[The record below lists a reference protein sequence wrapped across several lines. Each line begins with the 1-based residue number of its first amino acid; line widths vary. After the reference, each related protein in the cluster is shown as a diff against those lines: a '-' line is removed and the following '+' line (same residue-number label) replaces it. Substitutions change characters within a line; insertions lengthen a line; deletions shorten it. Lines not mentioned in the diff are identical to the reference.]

1 MRLLVTLVFAGLL
14 GGCALLRMFD
24 GEDPPPPAP
33 PAPRTVWI
41 VGLDGRA
48 IGQATFTEGA
58 GGVLIRLEISEGA
71 LSPGWHG
78 VHVHQ
83 SGNCSDFAQG
93 FAAAGSHAGH
103 SPTSQHGLLNPAIG
117 EAGDLPNLFAPAAG
131 GFGVEFFS
139 QRMTLLASSR
149 DGRMPLLGRDGSA
162 LVIHA
167 SADDHVTQPIGGAG
181 ARVGCAALSASP

>member
-1 MRLLVTLVFAGLL
+1 MRLLVILVFAGFL
-14 GGCALLRMFD
+14 GGCALLSLFD
-24 GEDPPPPAP
+24 GDNPPPPPP

-58 GGVLIRLEISEGA
+58 GGVLIRLEISEGS

-78 VHVHQ
+78 AHVHQ

-93 FAAAGSHAGH
+93 FAAAGAHAGH
-103 SPTSQHGLLNPAIG
+103 SPAALHGLLNPVVG
-117 EAGDLPNLFAPAAG
+117 EAGDLPNLFAPSAG

-139 QRMTLLASSR
+139 QRLTLLTSSR
-149 DGRMPLLGRDGSA
+149 DGRMPMLDRDGSA

-167 SADDHVTQPIGGAG
+167 GGDDHVTQPIGGAG
-181 ARVGCAALSASP
+181 SRVACAALS